1 MEYYNLLGQPGPY
14 GERNPDPNLTDEQ
27 ATYLYKGKPGEGD
40 NKGLNAKGKPV
51 DKKDVEEKLEEVGEP
66 IRFTDGPDEGTTTT
80 TTTPTKNNILTIQE
94 SLKEL
99 GFNPGPLDGITGPK
113 TRAAAQAYI
122 NSLSGTEAKSA
133 YDYYNGILGGL
144 TAPSKETTTSTSTTN
159 VDWWTPLGYD
169 SPDEAYKEAAFDLT
183 GEVGRFIEKAKAFY
197 TNPSN
202 QGKDFSKTS
211 ASSNSLES
219 ILSQID
225 GSNATR
231 ADISDRELELWKRDE
246 SYRKI
251 LRGDLSKEEWEE
263 YTRSQLEKYKEE
275 IQNDPTFA
283 GKLGT
288 WLNYAGRSIGT
299 GITNVAEVAL
309 NVVADIGEDFFE
321 FLLPNEGGW
330 TDALW
335 SGILGQPEGSTPITD
350 ITDQFKLVWDNDK
363 QRFTTGDGYVLFLRD
378 DDVTDEQ
385 TGSTLTESFDI
396 TIYDKDGNTQE
407 IDPRSLDYWKDQGW
421 STTPITVTTK
431 EVIDPKTGDVV
442 IEEVVVEEEY
452 PEGFPKRVYR
462 KDSEFGEEVFN
473 QDQLDGALAAGYSLE
488 NTGIYVYQPPG
499 EGTAFGEQE
508 STVGPGTVVSNQLN
522 EFNNIPQG
530 SILIEAAGQMYL
542 GYQVPGAYGQIYDGN
557 AMFML
562 YEVLGNDLVEA
573 GIISPGGS
581 PQVNVI
587 LGSKTDLNQYG
598 LIVGGTDEISDDV
611 EHPFIKFV
619 ENFENGKRIN
629 PWLNDTRINP
639 NSGVTY
645 QQEAIE
651 FLSEQAIEQWSAEE
665 TQARFEGTAW
675 YQQST
680 STQRQWLT
688 TQLTQPQTA
697 SQLLGDKQLEVKA
710 QMESSGIESPP
721 DALINYFAE
730 KSVTGTWTDLYTTDQ
745 IALLA
750 DPYKPGAR
758 DTNLI
763 NFIEGVGVGSLNRT
777 AVAEKEVQDMYRQY
791 LGPSLGNA
799 SATEI
804 SEKAGQLRNNP
815 DAANE
820 LKSYLEQQR
829 LAMFPN
835 YTNPTLRYNDIVQPY
850 KNLVNQVW
858 GQEADETSDWFI
870 QMVQNNN
877 IESAYKTLRDKGIEL
892 EIERVQNQALQDLE
906 SAIGEGSVQPNVG
919 VNT

>member
-66 IRFTDGPDEGTTTT
+66 IRFTDGPDEDTTTT
-80 TTTPTKNNILTIQE
+80 TTTPTKSKKDEVKDMQKL
-94 SLKEL
+94 LKDA
-99 GFNPGPLDGITGPK
+99 GFNPGPIDGIIGPK
-113 TRAAAQAYI
+113 TRAAAEAYI
-122 NSLSGTEAKSA
+122 NNARGQSDLNKRRREVGE
-133 YDYYNGILGGL
+133 ILGITVTPGTTTTTDSGDNL
-144 TAPSKETTTSTSTTN
+144 TPGGREYFPTTSTKPKSFEN
-159 VDWWTPLGYD
+159 
-169 SPDEAYKEAAFDLT
+169 
-183 GEVGRFIEKAKAFY
+183 
-197 TNPSN
+197 
-202 QGKDFSKTS
+202 
-211 ASSNSLES
+211 
-219 ILSQID
+219 ILSEID
-225 GSNATR
+225 SSNATR
-231 ADISDRELELWKRDE
+231 ADITDRELELWKRDE

-275 IQNDPTFA
+275 IQNDSTFA

-288 WLNYAGRSIGT
+288 WLNYAGRTIGT

-396 TIYDKDGNTQE
+396 TIYDKDGNTEE
-407 IDPRSLDYWKDQGW
+407 IDPRSLDYWKEQGW
-421 STTPITVTTK
+421 STTPITVTTEEVINSETGETETK
-431 EVIDPKTGDVV
+431 EVI
-442 IEEVVVEEEY
+442 VEEEY

-499 EGTAFGEQE
+499 EGIAFGEQE

-557 AMFML
+557 PMFML

-651 FLSEQAIEQWSAEE
+651 FLAEQAIEQWSAEE

-763 NFIEGVGVGSLNRT
+763 NFIEGVGIGSLNRT

-870 QMVQNNN
+870 QMVQNND